1 MDMVLALFTFAFA
14 LWLGLYLIQR
24 DPHKRR
30 LRYSGFG
37 LIAYALALAADSLSP
52 YAGDPSLAAS
62 LAQVNRALIFLP
74 AVFWTAAA
82 FSLTDEPPSFRHFDL
97 VVGALAVVLF
107 IMGLA
112 GDTAYTIA
120 DILATILLL
129 AALVKAWRFA
139 RQLQFR
145 RRVGILI
152 TAALFFSLTMG
163 LIILYLDW
171 LPRDLLLFTLGFDL
185 PFLGFAIAALDAFD
199 EGEALLPD
207 ALRSLV
213 ISAFAALLFGGLI
226 ALGIALNGATTFPL
240 AALLFGI
247 TAAAI
252 LLQVYGATLQAVADR
267 LALRRQPGMVQ
278 ARAELRAAAD
288 ALPRLNP
295 SLDLLN
301 LTEDEF
307 ARLTRRAIS
316 HMSDLPRLAASP
328 LTQLPIIEARLKAR
342 GVQANTLERAAELKS
357 LLTECILRLKPE
369 GVVLAKGDFGT
380 TGEWRHYNALYF
392 PYVVGLR
399 PYSQNHH
406 ADDLSETER
415 MALAWFRAEVPERTL
430 HNWQNAA
437 AKLIAQQLMEVSYA

>member
-1 MDMVLALFTFAFA
+1 
-14 LWLGLYLIQR
+14 
-24 DPHKRR
+24 
-30 LRYSGFG
+30 
-37 LIAYALALAADSLSP
+37 
-52 YAGDPSLAAS
+52 
-62 LAQVNRALIFLP
+62 
-74 AVFWTAAA
+74 
-82 FSLTDEPPSFRHFDL
+82 DL

-226 ALGIALNGATTFPL
+226 ALGIALNGA
-240 AALLFGI
+240 
-247 TAAAI
+247 
-252 LLQVYGATLQAVADR
+252 
-267 LALRRQPGMVQ
+267 
-278 ARAELRAAAD
+278 
-288 ALPRLNP
+288 
-295 SLDLLN
+295 
-301 LTEDEF
+301 
-307 ARLTRRAIS
+307 
-316 HMSDLPRLAASP
+316 
-328 LTQLPIIEARLKAR
+328 
-342 GVQANTLERAAELKS
+342 
-357 LLTECILRLKPE
+357 
-369 GVVLAKGDFGT
+369 
-380 TGEWRHYNALYF
+380 
-392 PYVVGLR
+392 
-399 PYSQNHH
+399 
-406 ADDLSETER
+406 
-415 MALAWFRAEVPERTL
+415 
-430 HNWQNAA
+430 
-437 AKLIAQQLMEVSYA
+437 

>member
-1 MDMVLALFTFAFA
+1 MVLALSVFPFAFA
-14 LWLGLYLIQR
+14 LWLGLYLIAR
-24 DPHKRR
+24 DPDKRR

-37 LIAYALALAADSLSP
+37 LLVYALALAADTLSAF
-52 YAGDPSLAAS
+52 AGDPALAAT

-74 AVFWTAAA
+74 AVFWSATAYTL
-82 FSLTDEPPSFRHFDL
+82 SNEPPSIRHFDL
-97 VVGALAVVLF
+97 GVWGVAAIFF
-107 IMGLA
+107 IMGAA
-112 GDTAYTIA
+112 GDAAYTIA

-129 AALVKAWRFA
+129 LALVSAWRFA
-139 RQLQFR
+139 RELQR
-145 RRVGILI
+145 KQRAGVLI

-163 LIILYLDW
+163 LIVLHLDW

-207 ALRSLV
+207 ALRSLL
-213 ISAFAALLFGGLI
+213 ISTFSALLFGGLV
-226 ALGIALNGATTFPL
+226 ALGIVLNGAITFPL

-247 TAAAI
+247 SAAAI
-252 LLQVYGATLQAVADR
+252 LLQVFGDMLQNGVDR
-267 LALRRQPGMVQ
+267 LALRRQPGMAQ
-278 ARAELRAAAD
+278 ARAELRAAAE

-295 SLDLLN
+295 SLDPLRLDEN
-301 LTEDEF
+301 EF
-307 ARLTRRAIS
+307 ARLTRRALS

-328 LTQLPIIEARLKAR
+328 LTQLPVIESRLAAR
-342 GVQANTLERAAELKS
+342 GARADTLERAAELKV
-357 LLTECILRLKPE
+357 LLTECILRLKPD
-369 GVVLAKGDFGT
+369 GKGDFGS

-399 PYSQNHH
+399 PYSQNHYT
-406 ADDLSETER
+406 DDLGEAER

-437 AKLIAQQLMEVSYA
+437 ANLIAQQLMEINRLYA

>member
-1 MDMVLALFTFAFA
+1 MVLALSVFTFAFA
-14 LWLGLYLIQR
+14 LWLGLYLIER
-24 DPHKRR
+24 DPNKRR

-37 LIAYALALAADSLSP
+37 LIAYALALAADTLST
-52 YAGDPSLAAS
+52 YASDPALAAS

-82 FSLTDEPPSFRHFDL
+82 FSLDDEPPLFRHFDL
-97 VVGALAVVLF
+97 AVW
-107 IMGLA
+107 GLA
-112 GDTAYTIA
+112 ALFFTMGAAGELAYTIA
-120 DILATILLL
+120 DILATILLIL
-129 AALVKAWRFA
+129 GLIQAWRFA
-139 RQLQFR
+139 RQIPMW

-163 LIILYLDW
+163 LIILRLDW

-185 PFLGFAIAALDAFD
+185 PFLGFAIAALDAFA

-207 ALRSLV
+207 ARRSLL
-213 ISAFAALLFGGLI
+213 ISAFSALLFGGLV
-226 ALGIALNGATTFPL
+226 ALGIALNGAITFPL
-240 AALLFGI
+240 AALLFGV

-252 LLQVYGATLQAVADR
+252 LLQVFSTTLQDAADR
-267 LALRRQPGMVQ
+267 LALRHQPGMVQ

-295 SLDLLN
+295 SLDLMRL
-301 LTEDEF
+301 DEEEF
-307 ARLTRRAIS
+307 SRLTRRAIS

-328 LTQLPIIEARLKAR
+328 LTQLLIIESRLEAR
-342 GVQANTLERAAELKS
+342 GAQVNTLERAAELKT
-357 LLTECILRLKPE
+357 LLTECILRLKPD
-369 GVVLAKGDFGT
+369 GKGNFGT

-392 PYVVGLR
+392 PYVIGLR

-406 ADDLSETER
+406 ADDLSEAER
-415 MALAWFRAEVPERTL
+415 IALTWFRAEVPERTL

-437 AKLIAQQLMEVSYA
+437 ARLIAQQLMETNRIYA